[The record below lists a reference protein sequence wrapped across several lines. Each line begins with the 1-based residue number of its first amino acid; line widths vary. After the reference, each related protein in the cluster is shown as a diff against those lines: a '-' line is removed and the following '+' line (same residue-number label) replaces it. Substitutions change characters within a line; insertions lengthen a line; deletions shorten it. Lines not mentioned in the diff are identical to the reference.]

1 MAKKKSQTGLELM
14 LLMNSTLRQMNNKLA
29 RDIDSEGKDITV
41 EQLSLLIALWKKEG
55 ISQQDLGEF
64 VDKDRPSVTRLLD
77 NMEKNSLVVRITSDL
92 DRRVRLIYLTK
103 KGKDLQAKLVKVAEA
118 AIKKS
123 IKNIDDESISSF
135 VTVAE
140 TIKKNII
147 EEQKEAKSKIEIS
160 GKGKR

>member
-1 MAKKKSQTGLELM
+1 MAKKKNQTGLELM
-14 LLMNSTLRQMNNKLA
+14 LLLNSTLRQMNNKLA
-29 RDIDSEGKDITV
+29 RDIDSEDKDITV

-77 NMEKNSLVVRITSDL
+77 NMEKGSLVVRITSEQ

-103 KGKDLQAKLVKVAEA
+103 KGKDLQTKLVKVAESA
-118 AIKKS
+118 VKKS
-123 IKNIDDESISSF
+123 IKNIDDELLSSF

-140 TIKKNII
+140 TIKLNII
-147 EEQKEAKSKIEIS
+147 QEQKEAKSKIKTS

>member
-1 MAKKKSQTGLELM
+1 M
-14 LLMNSTLRQMNNKLA
+14 LLLNSTLRQMNNKLA

-77 NMEKNSLVVRITSDL
+77 NMEKGSLVVRITSDQ

-123 IKNIDDESISSF
+123 IKNIDDELLSSF

-140 TIKKNII
+140 TIKTNII
-147 EEQKEAKSKIEIS
+147 QEQKEAKSKIQIS